1 MKAVLKLVLT
11 HFTGTPLLAITTAAG
26 ALALLGG
33 SAMLLFLP
41 PLFGSEAGTSRV
53 SDGVQTLIFLSPVAG
68 VIAVAFGASLLP
80 TLFARLAASHYLY
93 VLPHGRIKILAS
105 VFVTLTIVALV
116 VAGTTTVYYMRT
128 PLQLDVVFKRAFVV
142 ALLTTNL
149 LYVVLWLTG
158 KSSSAIGLLVGS
170 IVMIATILVPL
181 PFIAMPSRSLGAPWA
196 ASLLIWALFGAAFL
210 LAPRWKGAAGR
221 VRQSIAGRL
230 AGASYEGGGE
240 VAFLLGTARPWTLAL
255 AQIVPILMASYFL
268 AGFEV
273 VSASPSMSN
282 PWLLFMT
289 ILSVL
294 AGAIASMAATRS
306 RRLWLR
312 APWTRAQLF
321 RRVEDALWRHNSFA
335 LGVLLVLL
343 VVLGSQPYVPTKVLV
358 FGMGLAILGVAF
370 STYLGMLITA
380 PINWLDTALAV
391 AAMVLL
397 MIAAVYASRPVTPFS
412 VVIGFEAALAALALV
427 FRAIAQ
433 RRWAHLDW
441 MRCRAD
447 ATVRAAA

>member
-1 MKAVLKLVLT
+1 M
-11 HFTGTPLLAITTAAG
+11 
-26 ALALLGG
+26 
-33 SAMLLFLP
+33 
-41 PLFGSEAGTSRV
+41 
-53 SDGVQTLIFLSPVAG
+53 
-68 VIAVAFGASLLP
+68 
-80 TLFARLAASHYLY
+80 
-93 VLPHGRIKILAS
+93 LPHGRIKILAS

-128 PLQLDVVFKRAFVV
+128 PLQLDVVFERAFVV
-142 ALLTTNL
+142 ALLTSNL
-149 LYVVLWLTG
+149 LYVVLWLTR

-170 IVMIATILVPL
+170 IVMIATLLVPL
-181 PFIAMPSRSLGAPWA
+181 PFIAMPSRSLAAPLT
-196 ASLLIWALFGAAFL
+196 ASLLIWASFGAAFL

-230 AGASYEGGGE
+230 AGASYAGVGE
-240 VAFLLGTARPWTLAL
+240 VAFLLGTARPWMLAL
-255 AQIVPILMASYFL
+255 AQVVPILMASYFL

-273 VSASPSMSN
+273 VSASPSTTN

-312 APWTRAQLF
+312 APWSRAQLF

-343 VVLGSQPYVPTKVLV
+343 VVLGSQPFVPTKVLV
-358 FGMGLAILGVAF
+358 FGMGLAMLGIAL

-380 PINWLDTALAV
+380 PIGWLDAALAV
-391 AAMVLL
+391 AAMLLL
-397 MIAAVYASRPVTPFS
+397 MIAAVYASRPATALS
-412 VVIGFEAALAALALV
+412 VVLAFEAALAVLAIV
-427 FRAIAQ
+427 FRSIAQ